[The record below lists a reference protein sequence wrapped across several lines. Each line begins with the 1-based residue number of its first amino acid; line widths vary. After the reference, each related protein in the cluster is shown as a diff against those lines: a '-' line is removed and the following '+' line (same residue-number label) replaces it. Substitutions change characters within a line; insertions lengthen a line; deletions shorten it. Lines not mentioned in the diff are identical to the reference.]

1 MSGHVRS
8 ENFSCRRREGN
19 QAGKKSRS
27 VSGSSGSGSS
37 GAALGKQDEKVPRGL
52 CNLMVGRGSRRPCRS
67 VEAREIIFFFH
78 GRDMECELEA

>member
-1 MSGHVRS
+1 VSGHVRS

-27 VSGSSGSGSS
+27 VSGSSG
-37 GAALGKQDEKVPRGL
+37 AALGNEKVPRGL

-67 VEAREIIFFFH
+67 VEAREIISFLSWK
-78 GRDMECELEA
+78 GYGM